1 MRRCAPL
8 PRGARLT
15 EGRSS
20 RVGAPRQQFLDLD
33 RDPARA
39 DDRGAPW
46 PPELGDGAAAA
57 APPLMHRHRRGAEHK
72 PGIERYFAN
81 CGYVRGLQCFR
92 CCREMPPRLGYRF
105 VHVQLTP
112 APRVATLH
120 SGQNRSAGAR
130 FPAEIRQGDDQI
142 ARAKC
147 AGPHFLRINMT
158 KQTPLLGTAAP
169 SSGSSEGQTVGLQ
182 TQKQHSTRTWAPTI
196 NHRLT
201 FAAFGRLEKETFK
214 GDD

>member
-1 MRRCAPL
+1 LRRCAPL
-8 PRGARLT
+8 PRARASRGAVQRVWARHGGNSLTSTAIRLALT
-15 EGRSS
+15 IAAPRGHRSS
-20 RVGAPRQQFLDLD
+20 VMARRSRRRPWCTRIIVVPSASRVWSDTLPTVGTCTVSDAS
-33 RDPARA
+33 AVA
-39 DDRGAPW
+39 G
-46 PPELGDGAAAA
+46 
-57 APPLMHRHRRGAEHK
+57 K
-72 PGIERYFAN
+72 
-81 CGYVRGLQCFR
+81 
-92 CCREMPPRLGYRF
+92 CRPVGYRF

>member
-1 MRRCAPL
+1 LVCTGIVVVPSA
-8 PRGARLT
+8 
-15 EGRSS
+15 S
-20 RVGAPRQQFLDLD
+20 RVSSDTLATVGT
-33 RDPARA
+33 
-39 DDRGAPW
+39 
-46 PPELGDGAAAA
+46 
-57 APPLMHRHRRGAEHK
+57 
-72 PGIERYFAN
+72 
-81 CGYVRGLQCFR
+81 
-92 CCREMPPRLGYRF
+92 CRVSNASAVAGKCPPRLGYRF

-147 AGPHFLRINMT
+147 AGPRFLRINMT
-158 KQTPLLGTAAP
+158 KQTPLLGAAAP
-169 SSGSSEGQTVGLQ
+169 SSGSSGGQTVGLQ
-182 TQKQHSTRTWAPTI
+182 TQEQHSTRTWAPTI